1 MEVALDEVLDGFEL
15 RGLDAFVEQ
24 AEAVKALLLEF
35 EEQPGKHFLVDD
47 GGVLHP
53 VGHYVVDV
61 FDKDKVGALFV
72 EVLDECTVSAG
83 TEHQPAVIVAYG
95 VVLFVDGN
103 DVGIVFLLGEGDVQL
118 HMEGILV
125 VAFHFG
131 HFLAEEGAVFGRHGE
146 VEVDGVVAHTCV
158 LGTFDDVLFEG
169 RALQMAVFVEFEQAF
184 GQVAV
189 AHVLVLEEEVD
200 DG

>member
-1 MEVALDEVLDGFEL
+1 MCVAGYERAAARFALVAYHSADAHGTVEEGVEAGCLLAVVEAAVVGGQLEMEVALDEVLDGFEL
-15 RGLDAFVEQ
+15 CGLDAFVEQ
-24 AEAVKALLLEF
+24 AEAVKALLLKF
-35 EEQPGKHFLVDD
+35 EEQSGKHFLVDD

-53 VGHYVVDV
+53 VGHHVVDV

-83 TEHQPAVIVAYG
+83 TEHQPAVVVAYG

-103 DVGIVFLLGEGDVQL
+103 DVGVVFLLGEGDVQF

-131 HFLAEEGAVFGRHGE
+131 HFLAEEGAVFG
-146 VEVDGVVAHTCV
+146 
-158 LGTFDDVLFEG
+158 
-169 RALQMAVFVEFEQAF
+169 
-184 GQVAV
+184 
-189 AHVLVLEEEVD
+189 
-200 DG
+200 